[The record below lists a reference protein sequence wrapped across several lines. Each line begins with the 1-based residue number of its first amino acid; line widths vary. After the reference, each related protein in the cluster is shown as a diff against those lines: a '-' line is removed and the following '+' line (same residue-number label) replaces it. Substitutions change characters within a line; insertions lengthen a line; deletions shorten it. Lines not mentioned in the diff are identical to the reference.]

1 MLTFRDVR
9 KSYSGRFV
17 LDDAS
22 FSVFDGERAGLVGPN
37 GAGKSTIFRILTG
50 DLSPDKGDFNLP
62 KNTRLGH
69 LRQQFDRASLELPA
83 LEYTTCALPRLEEID
98 AEMHRI
104 SEKLAGESGD
114 SKAQLVT
121 RLGILQHEFEAL
133 GGYEMESRAR
143 IALAGLGFSDEDFAR
158 PLKEFSGGWQ
168 MRCELARV
176 IIADPDLLLLDEPTN
191 YLDVPAIEWLQERLQ
206 AYRGTMILISH
217 DRYLLN
223 RLCDVI
229 LDLNGGKVTRWP
241 GNYEAFVK
249 GRAERIKQLES
260 QAKAVEDRREKLESF
275 VDRFKATATKAA
287 AARSKM
293 RELEKLED
301 VEVPVIVASGARIRL
316 AKPARSSPTVVE
328 LENMGKSYDGK
339 RWIYNDIS
347 LTVNDGDKVGI
358 VGTNGMGKSTLMRI
372 MSGQIAIEKGKRR
385 VGANVQMGYHSQ
397 DYTETMDPGRTVY
410 DTVKH
415 AAPFMPEQEVRNML
429 GGFGFRGI
437 DVDKTVGVLS
447 GGEKVRLS
455 LSKLLVDP
463 PNFLLLDEPTTHL
476 DIQSREAL
484 QEALKEFEGTLCLV
498 SHDIEFLAGVAEVIF
513 EVSPRGL
520 RKFFG
525 DYAYYRR
532 KLKEEAAIAPTPV
545 KGKAGES
552 TPAEP
557 AGRKDQRREEAQ
569 QRQELA
575 KKKGPL
581 KKKVEALEK
590 QLAEFDTE
598 EAKLTG
604 EFADSP
610 SSSRVIE
617 INRRLAE
624 IQKQRPLV
632 EADWEAAATELEGM
646 G

>member
-9 KSYSGRFV
+9 KSYSNRFV

-22 FSVFDGERAGLVGPN
+22 FSVFEGERTGLVGPN

-69 LRQQFDRASLELPA
+69 LRQQFDRAALELPA
-83 LEYTTCALPRLEEID
+83 LEYTTCALPRLEEVD

-104 SEKLAGESGD
+104 SEKLAEDSGD
-114 SKAQLVT
+114 KAQLVT

-143 IALAGLGFSDEDFAR
+143 IALAGLGFKDEDFSR

-176 IIADPDLLLLDEPTN
+176 IISDPDLLLLDEPTN
-191 YLDVPAIEWLQERLQ
+191 YLDVPAIEWLQERLN

-223 RLCDVI
+223 RLCNVI

-249 GRAERIKQLES
+249 GRADRIKQLES

-347 LTVNDGDKVGI
+347 LTINDGDKVGI
-358 VGTNGMGKSTLMRI
+358 IGTNGMGKSTLMRI
-372 MSGQIAIEKGKRR
+372 ISGHIAIEKGKRR

-410 DTVKH
+410 ETVKH

-437 DVDKTVGVLS
+437 DVEKTVGVLS

-484 QEALKEFEGTLCLV
+484 QDALKEFEGTLCLV

-513 EVSPRGL
+513 EVTPRGL
-520 RKFFG
+520 RKFYG

-532 KLKEEAAIAPTPV
+532 KLKEESAIALPAV
-545 KGKAGES
+545 KGKASEAA
-552 TPAEP
+552 PVEA

-569 QRQELA
+569 QRQEMA

-581 KKKVEALEK
+581 KKKVDALEK
-590 QLAEFDTE
+590 QLADFDAE

-604 EFADSP
+604 EFADAP
-610 SSSRVIE
+610 PSSRVVE

-624 IQKQRPLV
+624 IRKLKPQI
-632 EADWEAAATELEGM
+632 EADWEAAATELEEM